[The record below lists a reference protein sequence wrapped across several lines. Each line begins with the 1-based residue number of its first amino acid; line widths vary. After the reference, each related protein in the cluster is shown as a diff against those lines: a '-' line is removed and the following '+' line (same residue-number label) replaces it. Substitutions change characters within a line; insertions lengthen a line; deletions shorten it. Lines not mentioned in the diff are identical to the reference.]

1 MFRRVRPALVAAL
14 SASLVIAGAT
24 VAATG
29 GQKLI
34 DSPLVGIPTGGL
46 VIDGV
51 AGGGAPWVIDGGH
64 AQLRADG
71 RLHIE
76 VQGLVLAPG
85 TGANAGIN
93 PIATGVGIVTC
104 VGNPAIVTGAVPF
117 SRAGDAQVDTRVSLP
132 ADCLAPTVFF
142 AGVTGAGPR
151 WFAVNG
157 G

>member
-1 MFRRVRPALVAAL
+1 MLRRVRPALVAAL
-14 SASLVIAGAT
+14 SASVIVAGAT

-34 DSPLVGIPTGGL
+34 DSPMAGIPAGAPT
-46 VIDGV
+46 IDGV
-51 AGGGAPWVIDGGH
+51 LGGGIQWVIDEGH

-76 VQGLVLAPG
+76 VQGLVLG
-85 TGANAGIN
+85 SGASAGIN
-93 PIATGVGIVTC
+93 PIQTGVGIVTC
-104 VGNPAIVTGAVPF
+104 ADGAQTIVTDAVPF
-117 SRAGDAQVDTRVSLP
+117 SRAGDAEVDARIALP
-132 ADCLAPTVFF
+132 ETCLAPNVFF
-142 AGVTGAGPR
+142 AGVTAAGPR

>member
-1 MFRRVRPALVAAL
+1 MLRRVRPAFLAAL
-14 SASLVIAGAT
+14 SASLIVAGAT
-24 VAATG
+24 VAASG

-34 DSPLVGIPTGGL
+34 DSPMAGIPTGGL

-51 AGGGAPWVIDGGH
+51 AGGGAPWVIDEGH

-71 RLHIE
+71 RLQIE

-85 TGANAGIN
+85 TGANAGRN
-93 PIATGVGIVTC
+93 PIPTGVGIVTC
-104 VGNPAIVTGAVPF
+104 AGQAPIVTDAVPF
-117 SRAGDAQVDTRVSLP
+117 STAGDAQVETRVTLP
-132 ADCLAPTVFF
+132 ATCLAPTVFF

>member
-1 MFRRVRPALVAAL
+1 MLRRVRPALIAAF
-14 SASLVIAGAT
+14 SASLIVAGAT
-24 VAATG
+24 VAASG

-34 DSPLVGIPTGGL
+34 DSPMAGIPAGAPT
-46 VIDGV
+46 IDGV
-51 AGGGAPWVIDGGH
+51 LGGGLPWVIDEGH

-76 VQGLVLAPG
+76 VQGLVLGAGGAAG
-85 TGANAGIN
+85 TN

-104 VGNPAIVTGAVPF
+104 GNGATTIVTDPVPY
-117 SRAGDAQVDTRVSLP
+117 STAGDAVVDARVTLP
-132 ADCLAPTVFF
+132 ETCLAPNVFF